1 MRIYLP
7 IIFSFLLGVLLAL
20 GAKKLLNLF
29 LEKFWGK
36 QLPVIKYKFI
46 ILFFSIIALLWTF
59 GRLFELQW
67 FLIAGASIMA
77 LLNITSLVMVL
88 VLPWPLLINFLSGR
102 IKGHVYG
109 KGHINIERRNFIKVA
124 ASALPI
130 MALGTAGSGMAGS
143 FQPVRI
149 NRVPIYFTGLPDEL
163 DGFKILHLSDLH
175 LGYYFHLPD
184 LEETLKQAEKDKPDL
199 VLVTGDIADDLS
211 QLPEALKL
219 IDQLKTTHGAYMSLG
234 NHEYMRGIE
243 DVYRIVSAGPVPLL
257 VNSAHRI
264 THLNSKVYVGGAD
277 DPRRLRG
284 NVDPFLDQT
293 VKKTM
298 SNATD
303 EDFKLLMSHRPKALD
318 VAGKYQV
325 DLILAGHTHGGQIML
340 GGKSVFEGMVEKEP
354 YLWGKYQKG
363 QTQLYTSAGMGHW
376 IPFRLNCP
384 PEAPLIEIK
393 NLS

>member
-1 MRIYLP
+1 MRIYIP

-36 QLPVIKYKFI
+36 QLPDIKYKFI
-46 ILFFSIIALLWTF
+46 ILFFSSIALLWIF
-59 GRLFELQW
+59 GRVFELKW
-67 FLIAGASIMA
+67 LLITGASTMA

-88 VLPWPLLINFLSGR
+88 VLPWPLVINFLSGR
-102 IKGHVYG
+102 IKGHVHG
-109 KGHINIERRNFIKVA
+109 TGHVNIERRNFIKVA
-124 ASALPI
+124 ASALPV

-149 NRVPIYFTGLPDEL
+149 NRVPMYFAGLPDEL

-175 LGYYFHLPD
+175 LGYYFHLFD

-219 IDQLKTTHGAYMSLG
+219 IDQLKATHGAYMSLG

-243 DVYRIVSAGPVPLL
+243 DVYRIVSASPVPLL

-264 THLNSKVYVGGAD
+264 THLNSKVYIGGAD

-284 NVDPFLDQT
+284 NVDTFLDQT

-303 EDFKLLMSHRPKALD
+303 
-318 VAGKYQV
+318 G
-325 DLILAGHTHGGQIML
+325 
-340 GGKSVFEGMVEKEP
+340 VEKVFLRVWSKRSHICGENIRKIRHNYIHLP
-354 YLWGKYQKG
+354 VWAIGFHF
-363 QTQLYTSAGMGHW
+363 A
-376 IPFRLNCP
+376 
-384 PEAPLIEIK
+384 
-393 NLS
+393 